1 MGVNSTSTC
10 YSPRGA
16 WLQVQRPA
24 GLATGAL
31 AASGQDSPDFVA
43 RPGFADASDQGRHDL
58 LDD

>member
-1 MGVNSTSTC
+1 
-10 YSPRGA
+10 
-16 WLQVQRPA
+16 LQVQRPA